1 MGLGRRGRHPA
12 IIRGK
17 LPCACPD
24 RPSNLGLMST
34 QYDPQHEAEAA
45 MKLAA
50 ESEGADRQRLIQL
63 ALAWQQLA
71 RGPREEQSGLADPVG
86 RIRSW

>member
-1 MGLGRRGRHPA
+1 
-12 IIRGK
+12 
-17 LPCACPD
+17 
-24 RPSNLGLMST
+24 
-34 QYDPQHEAEAA
+34 

-71 RGPREEQSGLADPVG
+71 RGPREEQAGLADRAG
-86 RIRSW
+86 RIQS